1 MASSYSG
8 DPYWTTAR
16 FAGQSANKD
25 GAPIRKGDRIFYYPR
40 ERKSYVGAEAEAASA
55 DFVSCVQDEDFC
67 NGGNY

>member
-16 FAGQSANKD
+16 YNGASNNKD
-25 GAPIRKGDRIFYYPR
+25 GAQIKRGDRIFYYPR

-55 DFVSCVQDEDFC
+55 DFASCVADEDFY